1 MACAGVVL
9 AEIPD
14 SVLSRIKGWH
24 GSIDDQYY
32 NIVNLVRTISDNQ
45 QKWKFPAEALNDLVL
60 RREQLRE
67 LIALCRSN
75 DGSANDR
82 MQRNSLLKAT
92 VGLCLTYV
100 KSWAYSQYYGG
111 VLTVDDVHTLGFFL
125 PGERSGFHKKK
136 EATDALAEVKVTVLN
151 MNFIRVVIDQASS
164 ENAALVVHGWPEG
177 VRQAI
182 IKILTADGKTEI
194 YSQMTTRLHNDIEM
208 PKDSKGKLFII
219 KAAFLRHIDDV
230 PKFGPEPTF
239 SMPYTTEDLAS
250 LVDKQHHEEYEAQ
263 LREIE
268 RHRQEVERLMN
279 ELKSKEQQ

>member
-1 MACAGVVL
+1 L
-9 AEIPD
+9 TKI
-14 SVLSRIKGWH
+14 RKWH
-24 GSIDDQYY
+24 GSIDDQFY

-45 QKWKFPAEALNDLVL
+45 QKWKFPADALNDLVL

-111 VLTVDDVHTLGFFL
+111 VLTADDVHSLGFLL
-125 PGERSGFHKKK
+125 PGEKSGFHKKK
-136 EATDALAEVKVTVLN
+136 DATEVLAEVKVSVLN
-151 MNFIRVVIDQASS
+151 MNFIRVIIDQSSS
-164 ENAALVVHGWPEG
+164 ENAALVVHGWPKG

-182 IKILTADGKTEI
+182 IKILTADGQTEI
-194 YSQMTTRLHNDIEM
+194 YSQMTTRLHTDIEM

-219 KAAFLRHIDDV
+219 KAAFLRHVDDV

-239 SMPYTTEDLAS
+239 SMPYTTEDLAA

-279 ELKSKEQQ
+279 ELKSKE